1 MQEETKHNTKKTNKL
16 YRKIFISLFTL
27 FLFLFEFFTRNFLK
41 QLSITYF
48 FSSDQSRCS
57 YFVYTDYLEKG
68 IKYFMIYLT
77 YNIVN
82 VYSALTIVFVDTL
95 SVVVSHNMKLIY
107 KDDRPFIND
116 TTLLPC
122 QYTSSYGNPSA
133 SAMSLFLIFGT
144 FYQAMKQKRN
154 SKENR
159 IICISIWIICVFYSC
174 YVRLLQNVIYLN
186 QIILGIGLGFTVYY
200 IMFRIMKIN
209 FNEFKQIAAILNNYT
224 FTILFVIIFFLFNT
238 FIQFTLSEPF
248 ISNPIAS
255 SYMKTLT
262 KVFSDK
268 DQSLFLNNVNY
279 IMSTKLFEFLGFY
292 IGLLLE
298 YLVVFK
304 KNEDMFIRYNIK
316 EINQNGEEMF
326 NHTSY
331 DITIFRIILFCVC
344 HFYLHPNVN
353 VDTIDTSSY
362 LNLLLSLPIVERMF
376 IGVLIF
382 FVLKYAMK
390 FIGVTNEKMFHKEKY

>member
-82 VYSALTIVFVDTL
+82 VYSALTILFVDTL

-200 IMFRIMKIN
+200 IMFRIMKIK
-209 FNEFKQIAAILNNYT
+209 FNEFKQIAVILNNYT

-268 DQSLFLNNVNY
+268 EQSLFLNNVNY

-344 HFYLHPNVN
+344 HFYLHLNVN

-390 FIGVTNEKMFHKEKY
+390 FIGVTNEKMYHKEKY